1 MLPQFGF
8 TELLLIAIVA
18 LVVVGPKDLPMMM
31 RKLGQFLAKGRSMAS
46 EFRAAFD
53 DIAKQ
58 TELDDLRQE
67 IEDLKRDNQMTAA
80 VDDLRSVEKDINEA
94 VMREH
99 PSGGAEAP
107 EGDPVAGPVAGSEG
121 EPKADKA

>member
-18 LVVVGPKDLPMMM
+18 LVVVGPKDLPIMM
-31 RKLGQFLAKGRSMAS
+31 RKLGQFLAKGRAMAN

-58 TELDDLRQE
+58 TELDDLRKE
-67 IEDLKRDNQMTAA
+67 IEDLKRDNVMTAA
-80 VDDLRSVEKDINEA
+80 IDDLKEVEQDINES

-99 PSGGAEAP
+99 PGTETDTPKATK
-107 EGDPVAGPVAGSEG
+107 
-121 EPKADKA
+121 PKADTG

>member
-18 LVVVGPKDLPMMM
+18 LVVVGPKDLPVMM
-31 RKLGQFLAKGRSMAS
+31 RKLGQFLAKGRAMAN

-58 TELDDLRQE
+58 AELDELRQE
-67 IEDLKRDNQMTAA
+67 IEALKRDNEMSSAMQ
-80 VDDLRSVEKDINEA
+80 DLKAVEKDINET

-99 PSGGAEAP
+99 PSSDAP
-107 EGDPVAGPVAGSEG
+107 EPVPDKPP
-121 EPKADKA
+121 EPDAA